1 MRPDPGTGWNL
12 SRKHAESLARSKPM
26 HFTSSTIPV
35 MPSCGRLPL
44 RVLAL
49 ALGIWVC
56 SGSSG
61 MAQGGGHGPYET
73 GYGGDGPYP
82 GFLGFGLS
90 YHLGYGYGG
99 YGLGVGN
106 HGGYP
111 YYGGRGYPHGEPCLQ
126 RFGKISRLPYYGG
139 PGYSHDGHSNYFE
152 GIGPLVV
159 DRPVATV
166 GENNDLS
173 HVSDYGPFTGA
184 LPYPESLF
192 APYAAEAAG
201 TGSSTGASSAE
212 PSPLSHSGHG

>member
-61 MAQGGGHGPYET
+61 MAQGGGHGPYEM

-139 PGYSHDGHSNYFE
+139 PGYSHDGHSNCFE

-201 TGSSTGASSAE
+201 TGSSTGASSSE

>member
-1 MRPDPGTGWNL
+1 MGPDPGTGWNL

-61 MAQGGGHGPYET
+61 MAQGGGHGPYEM
-73 GYGGDGPYP
+73 GYGGDG
-82 GFLGFGLS
+82 
-90 YHLGYGYGG
+90 
-99 YGLGVGN
+99 LGVGS

-159 DRPVATV
+159 DRPVVIV

-173 HVSDYGPFTGA
+173 HVSGYGPFTGT

-212 PSPLSHSGHG
+212 PVDTSR